1 MAERLN
7 KLLSVKSIVTLCLT
21 VVFCVLAVTG
31 VINGQEFLT
40 VFTTVIAFYYGTQSE
55 KRAKAVAEN
64 IPVEAITEHLP
75 VHEPESAEMID
86 TDAHNAPVADS
97 EENTGQ

>member
-55 KRAKAVAEN
+55 KRAQAVAEN
-64 IPVEAITEHLP
+64 IPVEAIAGHIHVDET
-75 VHEPESAEMID
+75 ESAEMID